1 MTVSRWDLYTVK
13 QVELIGL
20 VMASKQQFSSW
31 EWGMF
36 ELNNQNTPVL
46 LGHIIESGQ
55 TLYVYN
61 SKATNGTLEIMLGIF
76 YDKRLK
82 NAHS

>member
-31 EWGMF
+31 ERGMF
-36 ELNNQNTPVL
+36 ELNNL
-46 LGHIIESGQ
+46 LGHVIVSGQ
-55 TLYVYN
+55 TLYVHN
-61 SKATNGTLEIMLGIF
+61 SKATNGTLEIMLGIV